1 MKDYNE
7 QIPDYLARKLSNADR
22 DAFEMALLEDGELQS
37 AVMIEQALKQGLGNL
52 DHKVTSK
59 VPSAEVLNVKA
70 LDVNAAT
77 PAPKRVSPI
86 VRLAVAASL
95 VLGVSLYL
103 SALWEPGREIT
114 SVDSIVYIEPMR
126 STNSQSYTIA
136 AGATT
141 LLSVAVSDPRAR
153 EVTLTIRG
161 NGYDAPGQPLV
172 VSRDGL
178 VNVVV
183 PELAPGAYEL
193 SLKNDLFEDVYSL
206 AMQ

>member
-1 MKDYNE
+1 MKDFKE
-7 QIPDYLARKLSNADR
+7 QIPDYLAQKLSKTDR

-52 DHKVTSK
+52 D
-59 VPSAEVLNVKA
+59 VKA
-70 LDVNAAT
+70 TPQPAA
-77 PAPKRVSPI
+77 APVRVSPV

-95 VLGVSLYL
+95 ILGFSLYFDMFG
-103 SALWEPGREIT
+103 EPGSEIT

-126 STNSQSYTIA
+126 STVSRSYAID

-141 LLSVAVSDPRAR
+141 LLSVAVSDPRAS

-161 NGYDAPGQPLV
+161 NGYEAPEQPLA
-172 VSRDGL
+172 VSGDGL

-183 PELAPGAYEL
+183 PELAPGEYEL
-193 SLKNDLFEDVYSL
+193 TLKNDLFEDVYSL
-206 AMQ
+206 ALQ

>member
-1 MKDYNE
+1 MKDFKE
-7 QIPDYLARKLSNADR
+7 QIPDYLAQKLSKTDR

-52 DHKVTSK
+52 D
-59 VPSAEVLNVKA
+59 VKA
-70 LDVNAAT
+70 TPQPAA
-77 PAPKRVSPI
+77 ASVRVSPV

-95 VLGVSLYL
+95 ILGFSLYFDMFG
-103 SALWEPGREIT
+103 EPGSEIT

-126 STNSQSYTIA
+126 STVSRSYAID

-141 LLSVAVSDPRAR
+141 LLSVAVSDPRAS

-161 NGYDAPGQPLV
+161 NGYEAPEQPLA
-172 VSRDGL
+172 VSGDGL

-183 PELAPGAYEL
+183 PELAPGEYEL
-193 SLKNDLFEDVYSL
+193 TLKNDLFEDVYSL
-206 AMQ
+206 ALQ